1 MLMNFCHEDLS
12 QKNNF
17 ESYYFFVDEDYSK
30 VCIASRKVKVSKR
43 TLRVIHINQI
53 YYVFFSGYNSSYTFP
68 NLPNLAAQAAAA
80 QAQANQTGVTA
91 VSVSGNGGA
100 SSVTPGSCNTDWPE
114 YSGVDR

>member
-1 MLMNFCHEDLS
+1 MKIFQKCVLLLGKLKSAKEPSELYKLS
-12 QKNNF
+12 
-17 ESYYFFVDEDYSK
+17 
-30 VCIASRKVKVSKR
+30 I
-43 TLRVIHINQI
+43 
-53 YYVFFSGYNSSYTFP
+53 FFSGYNSSYTFP

-100 SSVTPGSCNTDWPE
+100 SSVTPGSCNPDWPE